1 MTVYVLVEHW
11 DWEGDDVIGVYSTEQ
26 LASQAASER
35 ENDDLLYNSR
45 ATYQVKEWEVHEPIR
60 T

>member
-11 DWEGDDVIGVYSTEQ
+11 AGEGDDVIGVYSTEQ

-45 ATYQVKEWEVHEPIR
+45 ATYQVKEWEVHE
-60 T
+60 